1 MSGLTGT
8 EGTTVSVEY
17 PNDSA
22 SKFIAIYGFEEFFES
37 LPDGLERFDFVKS
50 NRRSYRGE
58 EENTVSVK
66 LPSSIGRFTKLH
78 SLHLEGIVDDIPKD
92 IVNLKELVFLSLPN
106 NPNLKELPK
115 EVATLENLQVIN
127 LKNSGSVKLDDEI
140 ENKKD
145 ILILR

>member
-1 MSGLTGT
+1 
-8 EGTTVSVEY
+8 
-17 PNDSA
+17 
-22 SKFIAIYGFEEFFES
+22 
-37 LPDGLERFDFVKS
+37 
-50 NRRSYRGE
+50 
-58 EENTVSVK
+58 
-66 LPSSIGRFTKLH
+66 
-78 SLHLEGIVDDIPKD
+78 
-92 IVNLKELVFLSLPN
+92 LVFLSLPN